1 MVIQLRRSTGSSV
14 IVLALILAGCGG
26 AGVSPSSAAG
36 PTAAGPT
43 APGPRPSSPA
53 TLEIVEP
60 VSGSTVTGTSVHI
73 VLKLTGARIV
83 ATTSTAIQPDEGHVH
98 LYVDNNLVSMNY
110 SLEQDLEVHP
120 GTYVLRA
127 EFVAS
132 DHAPFNPRV
141 WSDQVFFTV
150 K

>member
-1 MVIQLRRSTGSSV
+1 MTRARRSLLRL
-14 IVLALILAGCGG
+14 VLPALAVSLIGCGG
-26 AGVSPSSAAG
+26 ATPSPSAAAASAAG
-36 PTAAGPT
+36 
-43 APGPRPSSPA
+43 GPRPSSPA

-60 VSGSTVTGTSVHI
+60 ASGSTVSGTTVHI
-73 VLKLTGARIV
+73 TLKLTGARIV
-83 ATTSTAIQPDEGHVH
+83 TTTSTAIKPDEGHVH
-98 LYVDNNLVSMNY
+98 LYVDNNLFSMNY
-110 SLEQDLEVHP
+110 ALEADLPVNP

-141 WSDQVFFTV
+141 WSNQVFFTV

>member
-1 MVIQLRRSTGSSV
+1 MSH
-14 IVLALILAGCGG
+14 LARVRHGAATVMAIALLAGCGG
-26 AGVSPSSAAG
+26 ATPTPAPPESPAATSQG
-36 PTAAGPT
+36 S
-43 APGPRPSSPA
+43 RPSSPA
-53 TLEIVEP
+53 VVTIVSP
-60 VSGSTVTGTSVHI
+60 TNGAVISGTTVHI
-73 VLKLTGARIV
+73 VLTLTGATI
-83 ATTSTAIQPDEGHVH
+83 TTVTTTNIQPTLGHVH

-110 SLEQDLEVHP
+110 GLTQDVTVQP

>member
-1 MVIQLRRSTGSSV
+1 MSHLASV
-14 IVLALILAGCGG
+14 RLWATVMAIALLAGCGG
-26 AGVSPSSAAG
+26 AAPTLAPPASPAATPEG
-36 PTAAGPT
+36 S
-43 APGPRPSSPA
+43 RPSSPA
-53 TLEIVEP
+53 VVTIVSP
-60 VSGSTVTGTSVHI
+60 TNGAVITGTTVHV
-73 VLKLTGARIV
+73 VLTLSGATI
-83 ATTSTAIQPDEGHVH
+83 TTLTSTNIQPTLGHVH

-110 SLEQDLEVHP
+110 GLTQDLTVSP

-141 WSDQVFFTV
+141 WSEQVFFTV